1 MSELS
6 DFKGFSKE
14 TVDFFNNLKKNNSK
28 PWFDAHKKDYETY
41 VLQPS
46 KDFVKAMGAKLKA
59 LFPNVV
65 AVPKINKSLFR
76 IYRDTRFSL
85 DKLPYKTFMG
95 IFFWEGSRP
104 RMECSGFYFHL
115 EPPILVLGV
124 GVYMLPKRLLDRY
137 RRMVVD
143 PEYGEELS
151 TIIKSISKIKNC
163 QLGGKHYKR
172 IPAGYD
178 PSHPN
183 AELLLHNGLY
193 AGCEIEIPDELYS
206 NELLDYCIQI
216 YRPLAPLH
224 RWLVSIKIGEL

>member
-1 MSELS
+1 MSEIS

-14 TVDFFNNLKKNNSK
+14 TVNFFVNLKKNNSK
-28 PWFDAHKKDYETY
+28 TWFDTHKKDYEAY
-41 VLQPS
+41 VLKPS
-46 KDFVKAMGAKLKA
+46 KAFVEAMGAGLKEIT
-59 LFPNVV
+59 PGVM
-65 AVPKINKSLFR
+65 AVPKMNKSLFR
-76 IYRDTRFSL
+76 IYRDTRFSA
-85 DKLPYKTFMG
+85 DKSPYKTHMG

-115 EPPILVLGV
+115 EPPNLLLGV
-124 GVYMLPKRLLDRY
+124 GVYMFPRRLLDRY

-151 TIIKSISKIKNC
+151 TIIKSISKIKGC

-172 IPAGYD
+172 IPSGFD
-178 PSHPN
+178 LSHPN
-183 AELLLHNGLY
+183 AQLLLHNGLY
-193 AGCEIEIPDELYS
+193 AGVEAEIPDEMYS
-206 NELLDYCIQI
+206 SKLLDYCLQI